1 MATLG
6 LILTT
11 LGGLGVIAA
20 RLLFLRWHGTL
31 SWEREIPIIVTF
43 PLVVVSLVVVSQL
56 DDEVARTGPLLSGA
70 VMTLVLGS
78 LGAYAL
84 WLGRRY
90 DSAAQ
95 RVLGT
100 ASLVL
105 AAVATVLTL
114 VAAIR

>member
-6 LILTT
+6 LILAT
-11 LGGLGVIAA
+11 LGGVGVIAA

-31 SWEREIPIIVTF
+31 SWEREIPLIVTF
-43 PLVVVSLVVVSQL
+43 PLVVVSVVVLSQL
-56 DDEVARTGPLLSGA
+56 DDEVARTDPLLSGA

-84 WLGRRY
+84 WLGTRY

-100 ASLVL
+100 ASLVMG
-105 AAVATVLTL
+105 AVAIVLTI
-114 VAAIR
+114 VSAIR